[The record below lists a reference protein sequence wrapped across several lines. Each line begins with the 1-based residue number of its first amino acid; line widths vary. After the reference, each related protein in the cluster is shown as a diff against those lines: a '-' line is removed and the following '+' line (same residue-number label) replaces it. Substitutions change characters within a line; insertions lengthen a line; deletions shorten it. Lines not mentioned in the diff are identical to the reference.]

1 VDNLVAQLLGL
12 RVGGVDVT
20 DVDRLHR
27 VFGCSA
33 VAGHHAQLGGLGV
46 GIAEARDPAEVE
58 AFSSPRNPTQ
68 KTWPAWASATL
79 RFGTIRWM
87 TMNDAVG

>member
-33 VAGHHAQLGGLGV
+33 VAGHHVQLGGLGV

-58 AFSSPRNPTQ
+58 RLLQPEKPDTEDVARLGIGHVEVRHDPV
-68 KTWPAWASATL
+68 
-79 RFGTIRWM
+79 
-87 TMNDAVG
+87 DDHE